1 MEKGV
6 PTGTVQELR
15 PVTSPARP
23 WTRFY
28 PPGAAPELG
37 PLRYPHMPAA
47 IRDASATYAKQP
59 AFTLALPNGAQGSIT
74 FEETDRLS
82 DQFAVY
88 LREVAGFKA
97 GDRVAIQMPNCL
109 AYPIAVFGT
118 LKAGLVMANTNPLYT
133 TAEMEHQFTDSGA
146 VGLIA
151 IDLFATK
158 VAQVLPKTSIRTV
171 VVVGISD
178 LLPPLKRLLISAVQ
192 KYVKKMVPPITFPHT
207 KMATALAQG
216 AERIAAGA
224 NAKVYADALNHD
236 SIAALQYTG
245 GTTGVAKGA
254 TLTHGNLV
262 ANTMQGLEM
271 WKPFLRFGNEV
282 MLTALPLYHIFAF
295 TANLMIFYLAGGRNL
310 LVPSPRPLS
319 NLKTVMLSEPITW
332 FTGVNTLFAGL
343 MHESWFKEKTNWSLR
358 GSVAGGM
365 ALVPVIGER
374 WEAMTRTPIYQGYG
388 LTETSPVA
396 TLNPFQR
403 PKREAIGVPVPST
416 DVRFVDS
423 EGRDVAFGEVGELW
437 VKGPQVMTG
446 YWQRPDDTAKV
457 LRDGWLATGDIAKM
471 DEDGYIQIVD
481 RKKDMILVSGFNVYP
496 NEVEAVLATHPAVA
510 DTAVVG
516 VPDDECGE
524 IVVAFVTKKDPSVTE
539 DAIRQHARQSLT
551 GYKVPRIVVFKDDL
565 PKSNVGK
572 VLRKDLRDE
581 AQRAYL
587 ERKKTGAGNREPG
600 TTTRG

>member
-1 MEKGV
+1 MPSTE
-6 PTGTVQELR
+6 
-15 PVTSPARP
+15 RP

-28 PPGAAPELG
+28 HPATAQDLG
-37 PLRYPHMPAA
+37 PLKYPHMPAA
-47 IRDASATYAKQP
+47 IRDASATYPANP
-59 AFTLALPNGAQGSIT
+59 AFTLALPNGSQGGLT
-74 FEETDRLS
+74 FAETDRLS

-133 TAEMEHQFTDSGA
+133 TAEMIHQFTDSGA
-146 VGLIA
+146 IGLIV

-158 VAQVLPKTSIRTV
+158 VAEVLPKTSIKTV
-171 VVVGISD
+171 VVVTISD
-178 LLPPLKRLLISAVQ
+178 LLPPLKRILIHAVQ
-192 KYVKKMVPPITFPHT
+192 KYVKKMIPPITFPHT
-207 KMATALAQG
+207 TFAQALSAG
-216 AERIAAGA
+216 ADRMAAGA
-224 NAKVYADALNHD
+224 DPLVYAQSLTH
-236 SIAALQYTG
+236 SSVAALQYTG

-262 ANTMQGLEM
+262 ANVTQGLEM
-271 WKPFLRFGNEV
+271 FKPFITLGDEV
-282 MLTALPLYHIFAF
+282 ILTALPLYHIFAF
-295 TANLMIFYLAGGRNL
+295 TANLMIFYLAGGRNI

-319 NLKTVMLSEPITW
+319 NLKTVMTTEPVTW

-343 MHESWFKEKTNWSLR
+343 MHEPWFKEKAKWGFK
-358 GSVAGGM
+358 GSIAGGM
-365 ALVPVIGER
+365 ALVPAIGER
-374 WEAMTRTPIYQGYG
+374 WIAATKTPIYQGYG

-403 PKREAIGVPVPST
+403 PKLDAIGVPVPGT
-416 DVRFVDS
+416 DVRFVDA
-423 EGRDVAFGEVGELW
+423 EGKDVPFGEVGELW
-437 VKGPQVMTG
+437 VKGPQVMQG
-446 YWQRPDDTAKV
+446 YWQRPDESARV
-457 LRDGWLATGDIAKM
+457 LKDGWLATGDIAQM
-471 DEDGYIQIVD
+471 DEDGYIRIVD

-496 NEVEAVLATHPAVA
+496 NEVEAVIATHPGVA

-524 IVVAFVTKKDPSVTE
+524 IVVAFVSKKDESLTE
-539 DAIRQHARQSLT
+539 DAVRQHCKQSLT
-551 GYKVPRIVVFKDDL
+551 GYKVPRMVVFKNDL

-581 AQRAYL
+581 ANQAYL
-587 ERKKTGAGNREPG
+587 AKKAAKS
-600 TTTRG
+600 

>member
-1 MEKGV
+1 MSNRVCIWQCCFTGLRPVV

-37 PLRYPHMPAA
+37 PLKYPHMPAA

-158 VAQVLPKTSIRTV
+158 VAAVLPKTSIRTV

-224 NAKVYADALNHD
+224 NAKVYADSLNHD
-236 SIAALQYTG
+236 SVAALQYTG

-343 MHESWFKEKTNWSLR
+343 MHEPWFKEKTELVAARIR
-358 GSVAGGM
+358 GRRHGA
-365 ALVPVIGER
+365 R
-374 WEAMTRTPIYQGYG
+374 
-388 LTETSPVA
+388 
-396 TLNPFQR
+396 
-403 PKREAIGVPVPST
+403 
-416 DVRFVDS
+416 
-423 EGRDVAFGEVGELW
+423 
-437 VKGPQVMTG
+437 
-446 YWQRPDDTAKV
+446 
-457 LRDGWLATGDIAKM
+457 TGDRRTL
-471 DEDGYIQIVD
+471 G
-481 RKKDMILVSGFNVYP
+481 S
-496 NEVEAVLATHPAVA
+496 
-510 DTAVVG
+510 
-516 VPDDECGE
+516 DDQ
-524 IVVAFVTKKDPSVTE
+524 
-539 DAIRQHARQSLT
+539 DA
-551 GYKVPRIVVFKDDL
+551 DL
-565 PKSNVGK
+565 PG
-572 VLRKDLRDE
+572 LWPD
-581 AQRAYL
+581 
-587 ERKKTGAGNREPG
+587 
-600 TTTRG
+600 

>member
-1 MEKGV
+1 M
-6 PTGTVQELR
+6 TA
-15 PVTSPARP
+15 ARP
-23 WTRFY
+23 WTQFY
-28 PPGAAPELG
+28 PPGVDAELG
-37 PLRYPHMPAA
+37 PLKYPHMPAA
-47 IRDASATYAKQP
+47 IREASATYAKQP
-59 AFTLALPNGAQGSIT
+59 AFTLALPNGSQGSIT
-74 FEETDRLS
+74 FEEVDRLS

-109 AYPIAVFGT
+109 SYPIAVFGT

-133 TAEMEHQFTDSGA
+133 TSEMVHQFTDSGA
-146 VGLIA
+146 VGLIV

-158 VAQVLPKTSIRTV
+158 VAEVLPKTSIRTV

-192 KYVKKMVPPITFPHT
+192 KYVKKMIPPITFAHT
-207 KMATALAQG
+207 TMRDALAQG
-216 AERIAAGA
+216 AQKMSAGA
-224 NAKVYADALNHD
+224 DATLYAQSLNHG

-262 ANTMQGLEM
+262 ANTLQGLAM
-271 WKPFLRFGNEV
+271 WRPFLRFGDEV

-343 MHESWFKEKTNWSLR
+343 MHEPWFIERSEQGKAGKSGGGWALR

-374 WEAMTRTPIYQGYG
+374 WEAVTRTPIYQGYG

-416 DVRFVDS
+416 DVRFVDND
-423 EGRDVAFGEVGELW
+423 GRDVAFGEIGELW
-437 VKGPQVMTG
+437 VKGPQVMQG
-446 YWQRPDDTAKV
+446 YWQRPDESARV
-457 LRDGWLATGDIAKM
+457 LKDGWLATGDIAKM

-496 NEVEAVLATHPAVA
+496 NEVEAVIASHPAVA

-524 IVVAFVTKKDPSVTE
+524 IVVAFVTRKKDVAVTE
-539 DAIRQHARQSLT
+539 DEIRQHCKQSLT
-551 GYKVPRIVVFKDDL
+551 GYKVPRLVVFKDDL

-572 VLRKDLRDE
+572 VLRKDLRDD
-581 AQRAYL
+581 AQKAYL
-587 ERKKTGAGNREPG
+587 DRRKAGNR
-600 TTTRG
+600 

>member
-1 MEKGV
+1 M
-6 PTGTVQELR
+6 TN
-15 PVTSPARP
+15 ARP

-28 PPGAAPELG
+28 PPGTVTELG
-37 PLRYPHMPAA
+37 PPKYPHLPAA

-59 AFTLALPNGAQGSIT
+59 AFTLGLPNGSQGSIT
-74 FEETDRLS
+74 FEDVDRLS

-97 GDRVAIQMPNCL
+97 GDRIAIQMPNCL

-133 TAEMEHQFTDSGA
+133 TAEMIHQFTDSGA
-146 VGLIA
+146 TGLIA

-158 VAQVLPKTSIRTV
+158 VAEVLPKTSITTV
-171 VVVGISD
+171 IVVSIGD
-178 LLPPLKRLLISAVQ
+178 LLPPLKRILIGAVQ
-192 KYVKKMVPPITFPHT
+192 KYVKKMVPPITFPHIT
-207 KMATALAQG
+207 MRQALAEG
-216 AERIAAGA
+216 AQRIAAGA
-224 NAKVYADALNHD
+224 NAKVYAESLNH
-236 SIAALQYTG
+236 SSVAALQYTG

-254 TLTHGNLV
+254 TLTHGNLI

-271 WKPFLRFGNEV
+271 WKPFLRFGQEV

-295 TANLMIFYLAGGRNL
+295 TANLMIFYLAGGRNV

-319 NLKTVMLSEPITW
+319 NLKTVMLNEPITW

-343 MHESWFKEKTNWSLR
+343 MHEQWFKERKNWSLR

-374 WEAMTRTPIYQGYG
+374 WEAMTKTPIYQGYG

-403 PKREAIGVPVPST
+403 PKKEAIGVPVPGT
-416 DVRFVDS
+416 DVRLVDS
-423 EGRDVAFGEVGELW
+423 EGRDVAPGEPGELW
-437 VKGPQVMTG
+437 VKGPQVMAG
-446 YWQRPDDTAKV
+446 YWQRPEETAKV
-457 LRDGWLATGDIAKM
+457 LKDGWLATGDIARM
-471 DEDGYIQIVD
+471 DEDHYIQIVD

-496 NEVEAVLATHPAVA
+496 NEVEAVLATHPGVA
-510 DTAVVG
+510 DCAVVG

-539 DAIRQHARQSLT
+539 DAIRQHCRQALT
-551 GYKVPRIVVFKDDL
+551 GYKVPRIVVFKNDL

-581 AQRAYL
+581 AVQAYL
-587 ERKKTGAGNREPG
+587 ERRAQARNEPVSPK
-600 TTTRG
+600 RP

>member
-1 MEKGV
+1 MGKRV
-6 PTGTVQELR
+6 HPDTVQELR
-15 PVTSPARP
+15 LVASLARS

-28 PPGAAPELG
+28 PPGTAADLP
-37 PLRYPHMPAA
+37 PLKYPHMPAA
-47 IRDASATYAKQP
+47 IREASATYAKQI
-59 AFTLALPNGAQGSIT
+59 AFTLGLPNGSQGGIT

-88 LREVAGFKA
+88 LRDVAGFKA

-109 AYPIAVFGT
+109 AYPVVVFGT

-133 TAEMEHQFTDSGA
+133 TAEMVHQFTDSGA

-158 VAQVLPKTSIRTV
+158 VAEVLPKTSIRTV
-171 VVVGISD
+171 VVVSISD
-178 LLPPLKRLLISAVQ
+178 LLPPLKRLLVSAVQ
-192 KYVKKMVPPITFPHT
+192 KYVKKMVPPITFAHT
-207 KMATALAQG
+207 TFRQALAQG
-216 AERIAAGA
+216 AARIAAGA
-224 NAKVYADALNHD
+224 NPKSYAESLNHA

-254 TLTHGNLV
+254 VLTHGNLV

-271 WKPFLRFGNEV
+271 WKPFLRMGEEV

-295 TANLMIFYLAGGRNL
+295 TANLMIFYLAGGRNVL
-310 LVPSPRPLS
+310 SPSPRPLT
-319 NLKTVMLSEPITW
+319 NLKTVLLTEPITW

-343 MHESWFKEKTNWSLR
+343 MHESWFKEKTNWTLR

-374 WEAMTRTPIYQGYG
+374 WEAMTKTPIYQGYG

-403 PKREAIGVPVPST
+403 PKREAIGVPVPGT
-416 DVRFVDS
+416 DVRFINN
-423 EGRDVAFGEVGELW
+423 EGQDVPAGEVGELW
-437 VKGPQVMTG
+437 VKGPQVMQG
-446 YWQRPDDTAKV
+446 YWQRPEETAKV

-496 NEVEAVLATHPAVA
+496 NEVEAVIAAHPGVA

-516 VPDDECGE
+516 VPDDETGE
-524 IVVAFVTKKDPSVTE
+524 VVVAFVTKKDPSLTE
-539 DAIRQHARQSLT
+539 EAVRQHCKQSLT
-551 GYKVPRIVVFKDDL
+551 GYKVPRMVVFKNDL

-581 AQRAYL
+581 AQQAYL
-587 ERKKTGAGNREPG
+587 GKKPG
-600 TTTRG
+600 LGSRILGSSPNG